1 MNVNKVSSRLLVR
14 SEYFVGLAAIFTN
27 ACSISLFLLIV
38 VVAVYSEE
46 EWSDEFDDFAEE
58 TAPGFQSFP
67 EYTLKLHPAN
77 IPRNK
82 SLY

>member
-14 SEYFVGLAAIFTN
+14 SEYFIGLVAIFTN

-38 VVAVYSEE
+38 IVAIYSEEE

-58 TAPGFQSFP
+58 TTPGFQSFP
-67 EYTLKLHPAN
+67 
-77 IPRNK
+77 
-82 SLY
+82 